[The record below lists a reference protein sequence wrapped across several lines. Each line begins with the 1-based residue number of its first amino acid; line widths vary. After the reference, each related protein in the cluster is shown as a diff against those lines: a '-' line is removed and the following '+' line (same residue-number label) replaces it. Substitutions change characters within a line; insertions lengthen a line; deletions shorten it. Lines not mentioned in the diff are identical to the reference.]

1 MPKPLKFI
9 GYAIV
14 FQEVYNETTLA
25 FSISGCPYHCNG
37 CHSQYLW
44 EYEGDN
50 LIENMEQI
58 INKYNGYITCVCFMG
73 GDQNMNEL
81 IEALKICKS
90 RGLKTCV
97 YSGASDLS
105 KFKNALSHLDWL
117 KLGEY
122 NNNLSSKSHIE
133 YGVKLATTN
142 QHMYKIIE
150 GEPIKDRGSE
160 WG

>member
-1 MPKPLKFI
+1 MPKPLKYI

-58 INKYNGYITCVCFMG
+58 INKYDGYITCVCFMG

-81 IEALKICKS
+81 IKALQICS
-90 RGLKTCV
+90 GIGLKTCV
-97 YSGASDLS
+97 YSGSSDIS
-105 KFKNALSHLDWL
+105 KFKDALPYLDWL
-117 KLGEY
+117 KLGKYEEGLKA
-122 NNNLSSKSHIE
+122 NNHIE
-133 YGVKLATTN
+133 HGVRLATSN
-142 QHMYKIIE
+142 QHMYRITHENGKAVIN
-150 GEPIKDRGSE
+150 
-160 WG
+160 